1 MNYFF
6 TPSPRPSSLEILSD
20 EQLMDIYEM
29 ALQAKVSPDFIA
41 LVELELTQRQF
52 GELSESC

>member
-1 MNYFF
+1 M
-6 TPSPRPSSLEILSD
+6 EILSD